1 MIDELDSAE
10 APDIEEAP
18 FNMSM
23 LFYMGLNKLIE
34 LKDMAYI
41 NNDMGGWY
49 KALNRIY
56 TKIFFKLN
64 VEERQ
69 KLGSWFTS
77 ARDNRQG
84 QGARNDLIKTLHG
97 IDLEISL
104 CLDKYK
110 MIFPRIENKA
120 GLDNVRKRYKLQ

>member
-1 MIDELDSAE
+1 
-10 APDIEEAP
+10 
-18 FNMSM
+18 MSM

-41 NNDMGGWY
+41 NNDLGGWF
-49 KALNRIY
+49 KALNRIF
-56 TKIFFKLN
+56 TKIFFKLS
-64 VEERQ
+64 VEERG
-69 KLGSWFTS
+69 KLRGWFDN

-84 QGARNDLIKTLHG
+84 QGERQELIKTLHG